1 MKLKINLRIKMLLSV
16 LIVAIIIFVASIGYL
31 SGKLDKIILRNAY
44 NFVDATAREYA
55 NSINASFNNEMGMAR
70 SLAQGFQFY
79 HEISLDELREKSKQ
93 TLHGI
98 AVNNPKILSV
108 WASWELSAIDKD
120 WKKPYGRERHTYYWE
135 DNQLKYIVDRK
146 NENGDDSAST
156 YFKLKTSK
164 IEAVV
169 DPYWF
174 TYTGSQ
180 KQVLETSVCVPLI
193 KDGNFVGLFG
203 FDFELTR
210 YQDYINN
217 IKPYEDS
224 YAMLISQNGTVVA
237 HTNIQNTGSAIDSL
251 YRNENKRY
259 KIIEKLDKGE
269 NFFISFNDSTT
280 GKKYYASFSPF
291 KIGTSSNPWT
301 LAIVAPQNVIVR
313 EANEVT
319 SRSRTVIILGLA
331 VLALVVWFI
340 AYNITRPIVKTTQVL
355 RELASGQIDPSK
367 KIAINTGDEIQDIGN
382 SVNILIDSLYKT
394 TNFAKEIGKGNMTA
408 SYSKLSDK
416 DVLGEALLGMRKSLE
431 HAKELDD
438 KRKLEEEKDRWANE
452 GVAMFA
458 DILRKNTSNM
468 SEFTYEVIHN
478 LVKYVGANIGALF
491 LSDTENNE
499 KYFELAASFA
509 YERRKYE
516 EKRVNYGEGLIG
528 RCAKEGETIYMTEL
542 PKDYIRI
549 VSGLGDESPCCLLIV
564 PLKLNDEIFGVIE
577 MASFEILEDHKI
589 KFVEK
594 IGESIAAT
602 ISNVKVNIRTAK
614 LLEESKVKSEELASQ
629 EEEMR
634 QNMEELQATQ
644 EESARKT
651 TEMESLINALHSSS
665 YVIEYDINGR
675 VMAVNQ
681 AYLLLTGQ
689 PEKEVIGT
697 RHSDNLELTEA
708 QKANYQKFWKDL
720 QNGIVKKE
728 TNRVNVGGKI
738 YTFIETYSPIYNETR
753 QVVKILKIAH
763 NVTDFIDESKNPKK
777 NLS

>member
-108 WASWELSAIDKD
+108 WASWELSAIDKN
-120 WKKPYGRERHTYYWE
+120 WKKPYGRESHTYYRE

-156 YFKLKTSK
+156 YFNLKTSK

-251 YRNENKRY
+251 YRNENKLY

-280 GKKYYASFSPF
+280 GRKYYASFSSF
-291 KIGTSSNPWT
+291 KIGSSPNSWT
-301 LAIVAPQNVIVR
+301 LAIVAPQDVIVR

-319 SRSRTVIILGLA
+319 SKSRTVIILGLV

-340 AYNITRPIVKTTQVL
+340 AYNITRPIVKITQVL

-367 KIAINTGDEIQDIGN
+367 KIVINTGDEIQDIRN
-382 SVNILIDSLYKT
+382 SVNILIDS
-394 TNFAKEIGKGNMTA
+394 
-408 SYSKLSDK
+408 
-416 DVLGEALLGMRKSLE
+416 
-431 HAKELDD
+431 
-438 KRKLEEEKDRWANE
+438 
-452 GVAMFA
+452 
-458 DILRKNTSNM
+458 
-468 SEFTYEVIHN
+468 
-478 LVKYVGANIGALF
+478 
-491 LSDTENNE
+491 
-499 KYFELAASFA
+499 
-509 YERRKYE
+509 
-516 EKRVNYGEGLIG
+516 
-528 RCAKEGETIYMTEL
+528 
-542 PKDYIRI
+542 
-549 VSGLGDESPCCLLIV
+549 
-564 PLKLNDEIFGVIE
+564 
-577 MASFEILEDHKI
+577 
-589 KFVEK
+589 
-594 IGESIAAT
+594 
-602 ISNVKVNIRTAK
+602 
-614 LLEESKVKSEELASQ
+614 
-629 EEEMR
+629 
-634 QNMEELQATQ
+634 
-644 EESARKT
+644 
-651 TEMESLINALHSSS
+651 
-665 YVIEYDINGR
+665 
-675 VMAVNQ
+675 
-681 AYLLLTGQ
+681 
-689 PEKEVIGT
+689 
-697 RHSDNLELTEA
+697 
-708 QKANYQKFWKDL
+708 
-720 QNGIVKKE
+720 
-728 TNRVNVGGKI
+728 
-738 YTFIETYSPIYNETR
+738 
-753 QVVKILKIAH
+753 
-763 NVTDFIDESKNPKK
+763 
-777 NLS
+777 